1 MSVNNLLGEIRKR
14 KAKYGDEPN
23 SPATEKEINK
33 FEAEVVGK
41 FPIKEIPTGYKE
53 FLQSVNGLDYN
64 GIVINGI
71 DNDLL
76 EEEKDEEV
84 YGYLETNELWHEN
97 DEQKKYLFFGDSDTA
112 WYCLDVIENEYLELD
127 KPSGTP
133 MNKFDD
139 FNAMLADAL
148 KVSLDD

>member
-1 MSVNNLLGEIRKR
+1 MSVNLLEVIRKR
-14 KAKYGDEPN
+14 EAKYGDEPN

-41 FPIKEIPTGYKE
+41 FPINEIPKGYKE
-53 FLQSVNGLDYN
+53 FLQSVNGLDFN
-64 GIVINGI
+64 GLAIYGI
-71 DNDLL
+71 DVDLL
-76 EEEKDEEV
+76 EEENDEEV
-84 YGYLETNELWHEN
+84 YGFIETNEQWHEN
-97 DEQKKYLFFGDSDTA
+97 DEQKQYLFFGDSETA

-139 FNAMLADAL
+139 FNIMLADAL
-148 KVSLDD
+148 KVSLDN